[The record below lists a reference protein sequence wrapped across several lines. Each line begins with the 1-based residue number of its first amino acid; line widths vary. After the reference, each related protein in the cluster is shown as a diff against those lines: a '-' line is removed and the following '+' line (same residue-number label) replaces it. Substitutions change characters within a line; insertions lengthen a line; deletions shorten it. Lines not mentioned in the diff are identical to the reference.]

1 MMRPMS
7 FRTLATATV
16 LCSILAACGEDQ
28 AAQAPPTEQKPSPSA
43 AQAPPAPA
51 QPPAASSSELQSM
64 IGRVYSAGPIKLQLT
79 RDNAF
84 IIESSAAQEKVTGLF
99 SFLDGTLTFLDP
111 QGEAVGARF
120 PMKCRVE
127 PVPND
132 GFRLLPV
139 EADQANA
146 SCRPFR
152 EMTFTP
158 QPE

>member
-1 MMRPMS
+1 
-7 FRTLATATV
+7 
-16 LCSILAACGEDQ
+16 
-28 AAQAPPTEQKPSPSA
+28 
-43 AQAPPAPA
+43 
-51 QPPAASSSELQSM
+51 M
-64 IGRVYSAGPIKLQLT
+64 IGRVYLAGPVKLQLT

-84 IIESSAAQEKVTGLF
+84 IIESTSASERVTGLF

-127 PVPND
+127 PAPND

-139 EADQANA
+139 DANQAEA
-146 SCRPFR
+146 SCGPFR
-152 EMTFTP
+152 ELTFTP